1 MASFDLAASAS
12 LEAPARRPPP
22 RPRPAT
28 RRRPSSSRRMAGGLV
43 WIVVSAVLLT
53 GVVAL
58 NVVVLRLNME
68 LDRAGQERANL
79 RADNALLA
87 SQLSSAAASARI
99 QSLARA
105 RGLVPADPAATTYVE
120 LGRSR
125 R

>member
-1 MASFDLAASAS
+1 MASFDLATS
-12 LEAPARRPPP
+12 LEAPARHSPV
-22 RPRPAT
+22 RPRPE
-28 RRRPSSSRRMAGGLV
+28 RRRRRSSSRRMAGGLA

-68 LDRAGQERANL
+68 LDRAGRERANL